1 MDTLGRVRA
10 KIGYLI
16 RVGVWAYEYHTGN
29 TQLATH
35 RPRDP
40 KCPRN
45 KMGSLLRAIPP
56 GSEEQPQGRPGLVL
70 LVTATLPR
78 F

>member
-10 KIGYLI
+10 ERVYLS
-16 RVGVWAYEYHTGN
+16 RVGVWACVSHTGN
-29 TQLATH
+29 TEQATH
-35 RPRDP
+35 RPKDP
-40 KCPRN
+40 KYPRN
-45 KMGSLLRAIPP
+45 KMGWLLRVMLP

-70 LVTATLPR
+70 MVTATLPT